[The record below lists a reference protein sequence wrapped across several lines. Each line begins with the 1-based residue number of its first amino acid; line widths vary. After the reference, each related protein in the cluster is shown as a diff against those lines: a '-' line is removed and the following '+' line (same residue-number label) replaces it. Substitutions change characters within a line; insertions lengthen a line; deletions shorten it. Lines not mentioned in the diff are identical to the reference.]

1 MKVLPVKSV
10 RGKVVLPGDK
20 SISHRAAMFSAIAA
34 GTSEIEN
41 FAASEDCS
49 STLGC
54 IEKLGVEFERSGT
67 RLTVH
72 GVGKHGLTPP
82 NEPLDCG
89 NSGTTMRLISGVL
102 AGQAFETTLIG
113 DESLSGRP
121 MRRVIDPLTAMGAVI
136 ESVDGHAPLLI
147 KGTQNLNPIEYVLPV
162 ASAQIKSCVLLAGL
176 YAAGKTTVIESVRT
190 RDHTERMLRNFGAS
204 ISVDGDGNGNRIT
217 ISGDS
222 RLTGGGS
229 INVPSDVSA
238 SAFFAVAAACLNGS
252 HLSMNNV
259 GLNPTR
265 SGILDVL
272 RRFGANIKIT
282 DEHESAGEP
291 VGTIE
296 VFGGGELGS
305 TPENRVV
312 NGEIIA
318 NIIDEIPILAVFGT
332 QIPGGI
338 EIRDAGELR
347 VKESDRI
354 ASVVENL
361 KRMGADVT
369 EFDDG
374 LSVGQSNLKGAEI
387 VSFGDHRIA
396 MAFAVAGL
404 FASGETTIIG
414 AECAAVSFPDFF
426 ESLESIAVR

>member
-1 MKVLPVKSV
+1 MKVPAAKSL
-10 RGKVVLPGDK
+10 RGNVVLPGDK
-20 SISHRAAMFSAIAA
+20 SISHRAAMFSAIAS

-41 FAASEDCS
+41 FAVSDDCS
-49 STLGC
+49 STLKC
-54 IEKLGVEFERSGT
+54 LEKLGVQYERSGT

-72 GVGKHGLTPP
+72 GLGKNGLIAPT
-82 NEPLDCG
+82 EPLDCG
-89 NSGTTMRLISGVL
+89 NSGTTMRLISGIL
-102 AGQAFETTLIG
+102 AGQPFETRLIG
-113 DESLSGRP
+113 DESLSVRP
-121 MRRVIDPLTAMGAVI
+121 MRRVIGPLTEMGAVT

-147 KGTQNLNPIEYVLPV
+147 KGTKNLKPIKYVLPV

-176 YAAGKTTVIESVRT
+176 YARGETIVIESVRT

-204 ISVDGDGNGNRIT
+204 ISVVDHENGNKIT
-217 ISGDS
+217 ISGES
-222 RLTGGGS
+222 QLTGGD

-238 SAFFAVAAACLNGS
+238 SAFFAVAAACLKDS
-252 HLSMNNV
+252 QISMNNV

-265 SGILDVL
+265 NGFLSVL
-272 RRFGANIKIT
+272 RRFGASIKIS
-282 DEHESAGEP
+282 DEHETGGEP
-291 VGTIE
+291 VGTLE

-305 TPENRVV
+305 TPETHVL

-332 QIPGGI
+332 QVPGGI
-338 EIRDAGELR
+338 EIRNAVELR

-374 LSVGQSNLKGAEI
+374 LRVGRSALKGAE
-387 VSFGDHRIA
+387 VDSFGDHRIA

-404 FASGETTIIG
+404 FASGETNIVG
-414 AECAAVSFPDFF
+414 AECAAVSFPGFF
-426 ESLESIAVR
+426 ESLKSIAVR

>member
-1 MKVLPVKSV
+1 MKVSAAKSL
-10 RGKVVLPGDK
+10 RGNVVLPGDK
-20 SISHRAAMFSAIAA
+20 SISHRAAMFSAIAS

-41 FAASEDCS
+41 FAASDDCS
-49 STLGC
+49 STLKC
-54 IEKLGVEFERSGT
+54 LEKLGVEYVRSGT

-72 GVGKHGLTPP
+72 GRGKNGLTAPI
-82 NEPLDCG
+82 EPLDCG
-89 NSGTTMRLISGVL
+89 NSGTTMRLISGIL
-102 AGQAFETTLIG
+102 AGQPFVTTLIG
-113 DESLSGRP
+113 DESLSVRP
-121 MRRVIDPLTAMGAVI
+121 MRRVIDPLNEMGANI

-147 KGTQNLNPIEYVLPV
+147 KGTKDLRPIEYILPV

-176 YAAGKTTVIESVRT
+176 FATGDTSVTENGRT

-204 ISVDGDGNGNRIT
+204 ISIVDHEDGNRIT
-217 ISGDS
+217 ISGNS
-222 RLTGGGS
+222 QLTGGD

-238 SAFFAVAAACLNGS
+238 SAFFAVAAACQDGS
-252 HLSMNNV
+252 HVSMNNV

-265 SGILDVL
+265 NGYLDVL
-272 RRFGANIKIT
+272 RRFGANIKIF
-282 DEHESAGEP
+282 DEHETGGEP
-291 VGTIE
+291 CGTIA
-296 VFGGGELGS
+296 VFGGGELGG
-305 TPENRVV
+305 TPETRVIK
-312 NGEIIA
+312 GEMIA
-318 NIIDEIPILAVFGT
+318 NVIDEIPILAVFGT
-332 QIPGGI
+332 QVSGGI

-369 EFDDG
+369 EYDDG
-374 LSVGQSNLKGAEI
+374 LRVGCSKLKGAEI
-387 VSFGDHRIA
+387 DSFGDHRIA

-414 AECAAVSFPDFF
+414 AECAAVSFPGFF

>member
-1 MKVLPVKSV
+1 MKVLSAKSL
-10 RGKVVLPGDK
+10 RGNVVLPGDK
-20 SISHRAAMFSAIAA
+20 SISHRAAMFSAIA
-34 GTSEIEN
+34 TSVSEIEN

-49 STLGC
+49 STLKC
-54 IEKLGVEFERSGT
+54 LEKLGVEYERSGT
-67 RLTVH
+67 RLTVQ
-72 GVGKHGLTPP
+72 GLGKNGLTAPT
-82 NEPLDCG
+82 EPLDCG
-89 NSGTTMRLISGVL
+89 NSGTTMRLISGIL
-102 AGQAFETTLIG
+102 AGQPFETRLIG
-113 DESLSGRP
+113 DESLSVRP
-121 MRRVIDPLTAMGAVI
+121 MRRVIAPLSEMGAII

-147 KGTQNLNPIEYVLPV
+147 KGIGNLKPIEYVPPV

-176 YAAGKTTVIESVRT
+176 YATDETTVIESVRT

-204 ISVDGDGNGNRIT
+204 LSVVGLENGNKIT
-217 ISGDS
+217 ISGGS
-222 RLTGGGS
+222 QLIGGN

-238 SAFFAVAAACLNGS
+238 SAFFAVAAACLSGS
-252 HLSMNNV
+252 HVSMNNV

-265 SGILDVL
+265 NGYLDVL
-272 RRFGANIKIT
+272 RRFGANINISN
-282 DEHESAGEP
+282 EHVTGGEP
-291 VGTIE
+291 VGTLE
-296 VFGGGELGS
+296 VFGGGEMGS
-305 TPENRVV
+305 TMENRVV
-312 NGEIIA
+312 NGELIA
-318 NIIDEIPILAVFGT
+318 NVIDEIPILAVFGT

-374 LSVGQSNLKGAEI
+374 LRVGRSELKGAEI
-387 VSFGDHRIA
+387 NSFDDHRIA

-404 FASGETTIIG
+404 FASGETNIIG

-426 ESLESIAVR
+426 QALETIAVR

>member
-1 MKVLPVKSV
+1 
-10 RGKVVLPGDK
+10 
-20 SISHRAAMFSAIAA
+20 MFSAIA
-34 GTSEIEN
+34 TSVSEIEN

-49 STLGC
+49 STLKC
-54 IEKLGVEFERSGT
+54 LEKLGVEYERSGT
-67 RLTVH
+67 RLTVQ
-72 GVGKHGLTPP
+72 GLGKNGLTAPT
-82 NEPLDCG
+82 EPLDCG
-89 NSGTTMRLISGVL
+89 NSGTTMRLISGIL
-102 AGQAFETTLIG
+102 AGQPFETRLIG
-113 DESLSGRP
+113 DESLSVRP
-121 MRRVIDPLTAMGAVI
+121 MRRVIAPLSEMGAII

-147 KGTQNLNPIEYVLPV
+147 KGIGNLKPIEYVPPV

-176 YAAGKTTVIESVRT
+176 YATDETTVIESVRT

-204 ISVDGDGNGNRIT
+204 LSVVGLENGNKIT
-217 ISGDS
+217 ISGGS
-222 RLTGGGS
+222 QLIGGN

-238 SAFFAVAAACLNGS
+238 SAFFAVAAACLSGS
-252 HLSMNNV
+252 HVSMNNV

-265 SGILDVL
+265 NGYLDVL
-272 RRFGANIKIT
+272 RRFGANINISN
-282 DEHESAGEP
+282 EHVTGGEP
-291 VGTIE
+291 VGTLE
-296 VFGGGELGS
+296 VFGGGEMGS
-305 TPENRVV
+305 TMENRVV
-312 NGEIIA
+312 NGELIA
-318 NIIDEIPILAVFGT
+318 NVIDEIPILAVFGT

-374 LSVGQSNLKGAEI
+374 LRVGRSELKGAEI
-387 VSFGDHRIA
+387 NSFDDHRIA

-404 FASGETTIIG
+404 FASGETNIIG

-426 ESLESIAVR
+426 QALETIAVR

>member
-1 MKVLPVKSV
+1 MNVLPAKSL
-10 RGKVVLPGDK
+10 RGNVSLPGDK

-49 STLGC
+49 STLKCLG
-54 IEKLGVEFERSGT
+54 ELGVGYERSST

-72 GVGKHGLTPP
+72 GKGKNGLKAP
-82 NEPLDCG
+82 NVPLDCG
-89 NSGTTMRLISGVL
+89 NSGTTMRLISGIL
-102 AGQAFETTLIG
+102 AGQPFETTLIG
-113 DESLSGRP
+113 DESLSSRP
-121 MRRVIDPLTAMGAVI
+121 MRRVIGPLTEMGATI
-136 ESVDGHAPLLI
+136 ESVDGHAPLVI
-147 KGTQNLNPIEYVLPV
+147 NGTGNLKAIDYILPV

-176 YAAGKTTVIESVRT
+176 YAGGETTVTEAVRT
-190 RDHTERMLRNFGAS
+190 RDHTERMLRNLGAS
-204 ISVDGDGNGNRIT
+204 VIETDHENGKKITVSGN
-217 ISGDS
+217 SQ
-222 RLTGGGS
+222 LTGGP
-229 INVPSDVSA
+229 IQVPSDVSA
-238 SAFFAVAAACLNGS
+238 SAFFAVAAACLKDS
-252 HLSMNNV
+252 HIMMQNV

-265 SGILDVL
+265 SGFLEVL
-272 RRFGANIKIT
+272 RGLGAKIEISDT
-282 DEHESAGEP
+282 RDAAGEP

-296 VFGGGELGS
+296 VFGSGELGS
-305 TPENRVV
+305 TPETRVIK
-312 NGEIIA
+312 GEIIA

-361 KRMGADVT
+361 RRMGADVT

-374 LSVGQSNLKGAEI
+374 LRVGRSDLKGAEI
-387 VSFGDHRIA
+387 DSFGDHRIA

-404 FASGETTIIG
+404 FASGETSIIG
-414 AECAAVSFPDFF
+414 AECAAVSFPGFF
-426 ESLESIAVR
+426 ETLESIVVR